1 MPTVI
6 RKTQETLMGG
16 RRGILHAVSWQVKT
30 SVWDPPTDVYESEET
45 YEIRME
51 IAGMRDQDFDLTIQ
65 DGSLVISGFRPDS
78 TPRRAYHQ
86 MEIRSGRFVN
96 VIALPGPVDADR
108 ALAEY
113 QDGFLVVSLPKDMK
127 SQGDP

>member
-6 RKTQETLMGG
+6 RKTQETLMEV
-16 RRGILHAVSWQVKT
+16 RRGVLHAVSWQVKT
-30 SVWDPPTDVYESEET
+30 SVWDPPTDVYETDDT
-45 YEIRME
+45 YMVRME

-65 DGSLVISGFRPDS
+65 DGSLVITGFRPDF

-113 QDGFLVVSLPKDMK
+113 QDGFLTITLPKDLSYK
-127 SQGDP
+127 G

>member
-16 RRGILHAVSWQVKT
+16 RRGIFHAVSWQVK
-30 SVWDPPTDVYESEET
+30 SSAWDPPTDVYET
-45 YEIRME
+45 DDAYMVRME
-51 IAGMRDQDFDLTIQ
+51 IAGMREQDFDVLIQ
-65 DGSLVISGFRPDS
+65 NDTLVVSGFRPDL

-86 MEIRSGRFVN
+86 MEIRSGYFAN
-96 VIALPGPVDADR
+96 TIGLPGTVDVDN

-113 QDGFLVVSLPKDMK
+113 KDGFLTITLPKV
-127 SQGDP
+127 SAYQG